1 MAHTTPRYTHPP
13 IPLAPGILE
22 SSNAL
27 TSSPEKG
34 PAFQKTDQ
42 TAFRANALEDAGLLQ
57 PLRCVEII
65 VCKASCAS
73 APQSLFQL

>member
-1 MAHTTPRYTHPP
+1 MAHTVPQYTQPP
-13 IPLAPGILE
+13 IPLTRRILE
-22 SSNAL
+22 SSDAL

-42 TAFRANALEDAGLLQ
+42 TAFRANALEDATLLQ

>member
-1 MAHTTPRYTHPP
+1 MAHTAPQYTQQS
-13 IPLAPGILE
+13 IPLTPHILE
-22 SSNAL
+22 ISDAL

-42 TAFRANALEDAGLLQ
+42 TAFRANALEVVALLQ
-57 PLRCVEII
+57 PLRCVELI